1 MAQYLQHSGDSWVR
15 WLHHD
20 KTCLQME
27 QLRTIMKASIKEQ
40 GARWVWKSHHR
51 PKQKA
56 AAPGSYLRNVLSNK
70 TIQDTILSQYFL
82 WLFCPFLHQQWRPA
96 LTHVDIDSTTGMRRP
111 IQSPHLSYK
120 IALYHLLDQIVAVL
134 LPGELHL
141 LFSYRYRL
149 SMGGLDSNFCWYFH
163 RKNLKPDRVWI
174 SAFPGALANSKRSDT
189 FVANLF
195 WCLISVGARYNNFE
209 NMKPKC

>member
-27 QLRTIMKASIKEQ
+27 QLRTIMKASIKEL

-82 WLFCPFLHQQWRPA
+82 WLFCPFLHQQQRPA

-111 IQSPHLSYK
+111 IQSPQS
-120 IALYHLLDQIVAVL
+120 LLQNSPVPPPWPNSSSSVTRRASSPVFIEIQAVYGWVRL
-134 LPGELHL
+134 QFLL
-141 LFSYRYRL
+141 LF
-149 SMGGLDSNFCWYFH
+149 
-163 RKNLKPDRVWI
+163 P
-174 SAFPGALANSKRSDT
+174 
-189 FVANLF
+189 
-195 WCLISVGARYNNFE
+195 
-209 NMKPKC
+209 